1 MENATKALLI
11 AATILIA
18 IVLIAL
24 GVLLVKNVNNS
35 SEQAEKVSNS
45 LSNATNNAMKDI
57 IFEQIKSYEKSYN
70 DIAEAKRAY
79 IDVNKYIKEYN
90 NSLGKEDAQ
99 IFFSANVFFAKTYTD
114 MSFGDNLNEEYKS
127 VFETLL
133 QWSIEEG
140 NEIVIHRVYSPGNN
154 RIDIYYEFG
163 IIKNHDDMEI
173 YYYWD

>member
-11 AATILIA
+11 VATILIA

-45 LSNATNNAMKDI
+45 LSNATNNAMKNI

-90 NSLGKEDAQ
+90 NLLGKEDAQ
-99 IFFSANVFFAKTYTD
+99 IFFSANVVFAKTITFTD
-114 MSFGDNLNEEYKS
+114 FGDNLSES
-127 VFETLL
+127 ALETLL
-133 QWSIEEG
+133 QWSIDEG
-140 NEIVIHRVYSPGNN
+140 NEIVIHRVFYSQNN
-154 RIDIYYEFG
+154 RIDIYYDFG
-163 IIKNHDDMEI
+163 TIKNHDDMEI
-173 YYYWD
+173 YYYW